1 MEKSMLARAD
11 LNLLV
16 ALRALLRTRH
26 VTQAAA
32 QVGITQPAMSRSLH
46 RLRELFNDPLLVRGS
61 RGYELTPRAE
71 ALAPL
76 LESTLKDL
84 EQLLQPMQFDPA
96 EARGTLT
103 LCTTDFGSLY
113 YIPYFLELLRSR
125 APGIDVEVR
134 NWDARAIQLIE
145 EGEADIGL
153 AIIDAPPPRMRFRR
167 MGQDQLVCAMHSQH
181 PLAKGRLDLDAY
193 CAHEHIHVPTYL
205 APEHDMDRQLAA
217 LGKRRQIAAEIPH
230 FIAALTAASQGRFV
244 VTLPELFVSTMVDT
258 FGFDLVARP
267 LPLSLP
273 PIHYGILWHE
283 RGQRDPA
290 QRWMRELMVSGFG
303 EHFQERVKLFQRVLD
318 KGLPGAGDREG

>member
-11 LNLLV
+11 LNPLV

-46 RLRELFNDPLLVRGS
+46 RLRELFNDPLLVRGR

-125 APGIDVEVR
+125 APGIDVEDRKSTRLNSSHV
-134 NWDARAIQLIE
+134 AISYAVFCL
-145 EGEADIGL
+145 
-153 AIIDAPPPRMRFRR
+153 
-167 MGQDQLVCAMHSQH
+167 
-181 PLAKGRLDLDAY
+181 
-193 CAHEHIHVPTYL
+193 
-205 APEHDMDRQLAA
+205 
-217 LGKRRQIAAEIPH
+217 
-230 FIAALTAASQGRFV
+230 
-244 VTLPELFVSTMVDT
+244 
-258 FGFDLVARP
+258 
-267 LPLSLP
+267 
-273 PIHYGILWHE
+273 
-283 RGQRDPA
+283 
-290 QRWMRELMVSGFG
+290 
-303 EHFQERVKLFQRVLD
+303 
-318 KGLPGAGDREG
+318 